1 MVTSSSANPRWS
13 DLRLRL
19 ISASVIVPVA
29 LLCIWAGGSAY
40 RFMILLVSIGLV
52 YEGAAMAGLSWK
64 KGARSWRGAL
74 LLLWP
79 PLGLLVAMKG
89 EWRAALGLALSAAIF
104 GAAQWACVAVAS
116 LGGLSLL
123 WLREQPGTGALPVLF
138 IILVVIASDSGAYM
152 AGRIIGGPKLAPSI
166 SPGKTRSGAA
176 GGLVAAGLA
185 GLAVAG
191 CSGQGDLAGGAV
203 WGMILGCAA
212 QCGDLAESAAKR
224 RVGIKDS
231 GWLIPGH
238 GGLLDR
244 FDGLL
249 AAAPLAALVSLAV
262 PGQVFWTAL
271 PVNILGALLHPFFPS
286 FSAFSH

>member
-1 MVTSSSANPRWS
+1 MTASSANPRWS

-19 ISASVIVPVA
+19 ISAAVIVPIA
-29 LLCIWAGGSAY
+29 LLGILAGGVAY
-40 RFMILLVSIGLV
+40 RIMILLVSLGLV

-64 KGARSWRGAL
+64 KGERSWRGGL
-74 LLLWP
+74 LLFWP
-79 PLGLLVAMKG
+79 IIGLVVAMKG
-89 EWRAALGLALSAAIF
+89 EWRAAFGLALSAAIF
-104 GAAQWACVAVAS
+104 GFAQWGCVAVAS
-116 LGGLSLL
+116 FGGLSLL

-138 IILVVIASDSGAYM
+138 IIFVVIASDSGAYL

-176 GGLVAAGLA
+176 GGLLAAGLA
-185 GLAVAG
+185 GMAVAG
-191 CSGQGDLAGGAV
+191 LSGQGGLPGGAV

-262 PGQVFWTAL
+262 PGQVFWAAL
-271 PVNILGALLHPFFPS
+271 PHDILVALLHPLFPS

>member
-1 MVTSSSANPRWS
+1 VTARSANPRWS

-19 ISASVIVPVA
+19 ISAAVIVPVA
-29 LLCIWAGGSAY
+29 LLCILTGGNAY
-40 RFMILLVSIGLV
+40 RAMILLVSLGLV

-64 KGARSWRGAL
+64 RSARSWRGGL

-79 PLGLLVAMKG
+79 VIGLLIAMKG
-89 EWRAALGLALSAAIF
+89 EWRVAFGLTLSAAIF
-104 GAAQWACVAVAS
+104 GMAQWICVAVAGF
-116 LGGLSLL
+116 GGLSLL
-123 WLREQPGTGALPVLF
+123 WLREQPGTGAFPVLF
-138 IILVVIASDSGAYM
+138 IIFVVIASDSGAYL

-166 SPGKTRSGAA
+166 SPGKTRSGAL
-176 GGLVAAGLA
+176 GGLLAAGLA
-185 GLAVAG
+185 GFATAWF
-191 CSGQGDLAGGAV
+191 SGQGGLICGTI

-249 AAAPLAALVSLAV
+249 AAAPLAALVSLSV
-262 PGQVFWTAL
+262 PGQVFWSATPL
-271 PVNILGALLHPFFPS
+271 DILATLFHPFHP
-286 FSAFSH
+286 

>member
-1 MVTSSSANPRWS
+1 MVTTGSANPRWS

-19 ISASVIVPVA
+19 ISAAVIVPIA
-29 LLCIWAGGSAY
+29 ILCILAGGVAY
-40 RFMILLVSIGLV
+40 RVMILLVSLGLV

-64 KGARSWRGAL
+64 KGGRSWRGGL

-79 PLGLLVAMKG
+79 ILGLAVAMKG
-89 EWRAALGLALSAAIF
+89 EWRAAFGLALTAAIF
-104 GAAQWACVAVAS
+104 GFAQWACVAVAS
-116 LGGLSLL
+116 FGGLSLL

-138 IILVVIASDSGAYM
+138 IIFVVIASDSGAYL
-152 AGRIIGGPKLAPSI
+152 AGRIFGGPKLAPSI

-176 GGLVAAGLA
+176 GGLLAAAIA

-191 CSGQGDLAGGAV
+191 FSGQGGLLGGAI

-271 PVNILGALLHPFFPS
+271 PSDILGALLHPFFPS